1 MCNTKNGLSKK
12 PLISTQPLKEKKIN
26 EQISVRYQEGN
37 HLDEININYKEK
49 VYDGQFLVEFLWIYK
64 TLMITID
71 LCKKH
76 ARVYI
81 FPF

>member
-12 PLISTQPLKEKKIN
+12 PLISTQPLKEKKKIN

-49 VYDGQFLVEFLWIYK
+49 VYDGQFLEFLWIYK